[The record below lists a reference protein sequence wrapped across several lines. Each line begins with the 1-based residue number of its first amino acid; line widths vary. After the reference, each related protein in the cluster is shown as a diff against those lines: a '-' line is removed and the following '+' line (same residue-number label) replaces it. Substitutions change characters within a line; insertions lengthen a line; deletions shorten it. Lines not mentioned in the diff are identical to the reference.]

1 LLRNRTQILRKTRQ
15 SRANAQAAARVTAA
29 AFRYPSFQLSKNR
42 SRKPEVRWGHSFY
55 VLSVTYRN
63 RKFKMVL
70 SKCCQKFHSRHSQR
84 SALAKG
90 GPKPGQSLAKARL

>member
-1 LLRNRTQILRKTRQ
+1 MPFPGYVR
-15 SRANAQAAARVTAA
+15 AAARVTAA

-70 SKCCQKFHSRHSQR
+70 SKCCQKFSFASFAAQCFGKRR
-84 SALAKG
+84 
-90 GPKPGQSLAKARL
+90 AKARR